1 MRRSFVRLLFYFRF
15 LFFFP
20 LPRSVA
26 NYIEGDRILFRKI
39 ERLMHLNLSS
49 LRVCFRVKSTKNRNT
64 VLSYLVT
71 RETKKLELEIYDRDY
86 LTRTM
91 GGEKAR

>member
-1 MRRSFVRLLFYFRF
+1 
-15 LFFFP
+15 
-20 LPRSVA
+20 
-26 NYIEGDRILFRKI
+26 
-39 ERLMHLNLSS
+39 MHLNLSS
-49 LRVCFRVKSTKNRNT
+49 LRVRFRVKSTKNRNT